1 MRSWPLTVDHVIP
14 QATWLESAPPDSGL
28 NDPDNLAAACYQ
40 CNIIGKRAY
49 TRGVDPLS
57 GAEVELFNPR
67 RERWSD
73 HFAWSQDYLTLKGK
87 TSISGGRQ
95 SRSSSSTVRSIVLN
109 AGSCVSQWRRVV
121 GVGHELATSPTAL
134 V

>member
-57 GAEVELFNPR
+57 GVEVELFNPR

-87 TSISGGRQ
+87 TSIGWATIAVLQLNGPKYRAQRRLLRLAMAAGGR
-95 SRSSSSTVRSIVLN
+95 R
-109 AGSCVSQWRRVV
+109 W
-121 GVGHELATSPTAL
+121 P
-134 V
+134 